1 MPLSILNFL
10 FVFLTFKHFLLG
22 FNTHYFIAIKVAN
35 SYSKYWL
42 SGAFIILIFPLIY
55 IYNRKIKKSSKS
67 IFNKTQEDKPNQEQ
81 LRLYLLFLGIT
92 IPCVEVIYEL
102 FKIRQHSHLLFFT
115 VLGAIFIFIF
125 YLSKYSTLI
134 YKYIKFIFQICFI
147 LYFYFQLSVLK
158 KTDYD
163 LVSFPSLIILF
174 FLSYYIFRNVIYYLV
189 FSILIISILIF
200 FGIQGTIPLDRVVV
214 VSGTSLLIIAINL
227 AKHIYFKEIIN
238 KYSFANIIVNN
249 GNSLILTTNKQGEVS
264 FCSDSI
270 KPILGYDAKD
280 ALGLGFWQLT
290 EDPEFIGEAYHED
303 FVDER
308 LYIRKLKCKN
318 GEYKFIQWKDK
329 KYSESLVIGI
339 GQDVTEQVT
348 IKNLH
353 QELIESATDLIYE
366 IDSEGKLKYLNPFT
380 EKILGYNK
388 EEILGQNFSN
398 FIHPDY
404 IKQVLTFY
412 ATIPENKN
420 DYPDFIFPI
429 KKRNGDDVW
438 VSQRVIIKKT
448 EGVAEF
454 GYSAIA
460 RDITLIKKLESEHYE
475 RTHKIRSYNESIK
488 QLTAKSYS
496 NKEGFYPVLKN
507 ILHNVANNCSIDR
520 VSYWSYI
527 PNGLRCESAYYLQS
541 NRYEKHF
548 FIDKESYPKYFN
560 AVESGMQIVASNVYQ
575 NNITEEFCHDYF
587 PKNNIKS
594 LLDTP
599 IYINGELVGI
609 LCFETI
615 DVFKEWD
622 NEDINFSRSITDLIA
637 IAIETQMRIEAE
649 QKLTYKS
656 DILLEIIKNTEQFLL
671 SKNTDDIIKGILN
684 TIGNVTQVDKLS
696 FFEND
701 VDSKFLIQKYRW
713 LEETKSLSAL
723 HPDILTVPY
732 HAIEDVM
739 ENMHLNKPYHA
750 IVRKIANEK
759 TKKILTQLQTKS
771 ILFLPITVKGEFYG
785 LISFI
790 VEKHER
796 EWQNDEISTLETLTK
811 NISHAI
817 ERNINEAIIKES
829 EEKFKMLANN
839 IPGTVHLSKYDDN
852 WTKIYLNDEIEALTG
867 YPKSDFLEHKILYIN
882 LVYPEDL
889 KIVLNKAKELFKEK
903 KKIHLIYRITHKN
916 GNTVWVEE
924 FGEPI
929 FKDGEIAFLGGIFI
943 DITQRMEAEKAVK
956 AKEYAEAANQAKSDF
971 LANMSHEIRTPLN
984 GIIGFTDLLM
994 NTKLESIQKKYMD
1007 TVNQS
1012 ATTLMTLIND
1022 ILDFSKIESGK
1033 IELNIEK
1040 NNIQELAHQVT
1051 HLVLY
1056 ESKLKNLDLIL
1067 TIDQNVPKYLWV
1079 DYIRLKQVLINL
1091 LSNAVKFT
1099 EKGQIDFHISIQEI
1113 VNEKIAKVRF
1123 SVKDTGIGILEKNQ
1137 AKIFEAFAQED
1148 KATLKK
1154 FGGTGLGLSISNQL
1168 LGIVNSKLELVSE
1181 LNKGS
1186 EFSFVIDV
1194 KYSNEEESEKD
1205 NITLENNTAKTNSLI
1220 IADALTV
1227 FIVEDN
1233 KINMLLA
1240 KTLIKQILPQATII
1254 ELENGKEAVDKA
1266 KEIRP
1271 DLIIMDIQ
1279 MPIMNGYEATE
1290 EIRKLPNA
1298 TNIPIIALTAG
1309 TVLGEKEKCIKAG
1322 MNDYVSKP
1330 IVKDNLEKAVYHWLT
1345 NVSEI

>member
-1 MPLSILNFL
+1 MNIFFALSSINGLIVTAILILLLYVLYFYTYKSVTNKLKLNNHTEFEPKEQQFRLYFL
-10 FVFLTFKHFLLG
+10 FLGVCIIVVEIIFEIFKVRSYSFLWVNIPIGMLLILIYFLTSKVPFFLKNINPIFIICYFSYLAIIIHNVFFKNLELVSFVSLIIALFLSFFVFKNVL
-22 FNTHYFIAIKVAN
+22 H
-35 SYSKYWL
+35 YWL
-42 SGAFIILIFPLIY
+42 FVITTLLLLIASYNFELIPHKYTIILICAFILTIAIHTARHIALIDTR
-55 IYNRKIKKSSKS
+55 N
-67 IFNKTQEDKPNQEQ
+67 
-81 LRLYLLFLGIT
+81 
-92 IPCVEVIYEL
+92 
-102 FKIRQHSHLLFFT
+102 
-115 VLGAIFIFIF
+115 
-125 YLSKYSTLI
+125 
-134 YKYIKFIFQICFI
+134 KFI
-147 LYFYFQLSVLK
+147 
-158 KTDYD
+158 
-163 LVSFPSLIILF
+163 
-174 FLSYYIFRNVIYYLV
+174 
-189 FSILIISILIF
+189 
-200 FGIQGTIPLDRVVV
+200 
-214 VSGTSLLIIAINL
+214 
-227 AKHIYFKEIIN
+227 
-238 KYSFANIIVNN
+238 FANIIVNN
-249 GNSLILTTNKQGEVS
+249 GNSLIITTNKKGEVS

-270 KPILGYDAKD
+270 KPILGYEAED
-280 ALGLGFWQLT
+280 ALGLGFWNLT

-303 FVDER
+303 FIDNR
-308 LYIRKLKCKN
+308 LHIRKLKCKN
-318 GEYKFIQWKDK
+318 GEYKYIQWKDK
-329 KYSESLVIGI
+329 KYSENIVIGI
-339 GQDVTEQVT
+339 GQDVTEQ
-348 IKNLH
+348 IIFKNQY
-353 QELIESATDLIYE
+353 QELIETATDLIYE
-366 IDSEGKLKYLNPFT
+366 INSKGKLIYLNPFT
-380 EKILGYNK
+380 EKVLGYTK
-388 EEILGQNFSN
+388 EEILGKNFSD
-398 FIHPDY
+398 FIRNDY
-404 IKQVLTFY
+404 VKQVLAFY
-412 ATIPENKN
+412 SIIPENNN
-420 DYPDFIFPI
+420 DFPDFIFPI

-438 VSQRVIIKKT
+438 VSQKVILKRT
-448 EGVAEF
+448 ESDDEY

-475 RTHKIRSYNESIK
+475 RTHKIRTYNESIK

-507 ILHNVANNCSIDR
+507 IIYNVANNCSIDR

-527 PNGLRCESAYYLQS
+527 PKGLRCESAYYLQS

-548 FIDKESYPKYFN
+548 FIDKESYPKYFH
-560 AVESGMQIVASNVYQ
+560 AVESGLQIVASNVYQ
-575 NNITEEFCHDYF
+575 NTITEEFCHDYF

-615 DVFKEWD
+615 DEFKEWD

-671 SKNTDDIIKGILN
+671 SKNTDDIIKGILT

-701 VDSKFLIQKYRW
+701 VDSKYLIQKFRW
-713 LEETKSLSAL
+713 LEESKSLSEL
-723 HPDILTVPY
+723 NPKILTVAY
-732 HAIEDVM
+732 NLIADVM
-739 ENMHLNKPYHA
+739 ENMNQNKPYHA
-750 IVRKIANEK
+750 IVRKISNEK
-759 TKKILTQLQTKS
+759 TKKFLTSLDTKS

-790 VEKHER
+790 VEKYER

-867 YPKSDFLEHKILYIN
+867 YPKSDFLDHKILYIN

-916 GNTVWVEE
+916 GSTVWVEE

-1040 NNIQELAHQVT
+1040 NNIHELAHQVT
-1051 HLVLY
+1051 DLVLY
-1056 ESKLKNLDLIL
+1056 ESKLKNLKLIL
-1067 TIDQNVPKYLWV
+1067 TVDKNVPKYLWI

-1113 VNEKIAKVRF
+1113 INQKIAKVKF

-1137 AKIFEAFAQED
+1137 LKIFEAFAQED

-1181 LNKGS
+1181 HNKGS

-1194 KYSNEEESEKD
+1194 KYSNEEESE
-1205 NITLENNTAKTNSLI
+1205 NEFITIENNTTKTNAI
-1220 IADALTV
+1220 IADELTV

-1240 KTLIKQILPQATII
+1240 KTLIKQILPKATIL

-1266 KEIRP
+1266 KERLP

-1345 NVSEI
+1345 NIIKN